1 MSFFLDSTIDIDPQS
16 DDSQSGAQGS
26 DEEVPFNVAEF
37 NSVVIDAIEQYKSSS
52 TDDPPP
58 FYSKEQLWLED
69 PYTLLYLV
77 IRTFLPESQMDCNL
91 HLKQNRSL
99 LSALQTAY
107 TSHDFASLLSHDAMP
122 DDVKERAPKLEQD
135 ITPSTSGS
143 LQDLQDSRALNF
155 PLLFKAPYIG
165 DMARLLIETLNEER
179 EAYLKNRL
187 ANKPYN
193 WTVSVVQSSG
203 MGKSRMAEEAGK
215 TVFTFPINIRQ
226 ETETDRKAY
235 PPPDSAIRRFFE
247 ERVNSNDE
255 TQQADYMLLL
265 REMFIRA
272 LDLVNARFPGLTGA
286 DLARAW
292 ANYLAEGETNLKPGH
307 HRQQFYDEVVS
318 EATAKISRK
327 AKLELDELERSLQTS
342 CKRLIKRI
350 QPISDGT
357 NACFV
362 YIDEAHSLTQAI
374 KGGNKD
380 HERNQFHNLGK
391 VLSKLVNYPM
401 FFIFLS
407 TNPSLKGLAPPASYH
422 RSDRAVQGSRLIPPF
437 TELPFDIYE
446 DEVIDEFGS
455 MTLAR
460 ACEVDV
466 MVLFGRPLWYT
477 IHKADSDVDVFQL
490 AMSKLS
496 NDRMSGHESDSI
508 LAALG
513 VRVGIAF
520 EGKEI
525 IFDEEPNRIAANE
538 GKTAIEA
545 QHPYWTQSRLVESH
559 MRVAYSIP
567 QHRGYM
573 HTGAPSEP
581 VLAEAA
587 GQYLSSGNLGGIM
600 IEGPKRLCEALETGL
615 LASGERR
622 ELVARLLV
630 TAARDIAL
638 GPLRQMCNRPLYH
651 RPIRVMDFL
660 QGLFHKD
667 HHAEIRDA
675 KSLTRRV
682 GIKSLGE
689 AFHNSFVSFS
699 HFALAGDSEML
710 SAPALAIAL
719 LRGMAIQAKAGQ
731 ESIDAV
737 IPIHM
742 GSLDDPVSAKTT
754 SAINLQV
761 KNRQGLSHCKID
773 RSITVPDAKMPVISI
788 TLELGVTGEKSNTV
802 EIVRESFK
810 KSRRKLHPDDHHYQ
824 IIVRGCSSKLFRP
837 VTGEVEMQYQVMLGQ
852 GSVLEDFARC
862 DTTDNVEAMQAMK
875 PAMDGK
881 QQVQRYGEAKPK
893 EESTSQEALQAV
905 KPVADG
911 KQKKSVRF
919 SDLVT

>member
-318 EATAKISRK
+318 EATAKISRR

-362 YIDEAHSLTQAI
+362 YIDEAHLLTQAI

-407 TNPSLKGLAPPASYH
+407 TNPSLKGLAPS
-422 RSDRAVQGSRLIPPF
+422 F

-446 DEVIDEFGS
+446 DKVIDEFGT

-466 MVLFGRPLWYT
+466 MVWFGRPLWYT
-477 IHKADSDVDVFQL
+477 LHKVDSDVDVFQL

-496 NDRMSGHESDSI
+496 NNRMSGHESDSI

-525 IFDEEPNRIAANE
+525 TFDEPNRIAANE
-538 GKTAIEA
+538 EKTAVEE

-573 HTGAPSEP
+573 HTRAPSEP

-587 GQYLSSGNLGGIM
+587 GQYLFSGNLGGIM
-600 IEGPKRLCEALETGL
+600 IEGPKRLCEALDTGL

-638 GPLRQMCNRPLYH
+638 GPLQQMCNRPLYH

-660 QGLFHKD
+660 QGLFHED

-742 GSLDDPVSAKTT
+742 GSLDDPVSAETT

-773 RSITVPDAKMPVISI
+773 RSITVPNAKMPVISI
-788 TLELGVTGEKSNTV
+788 ILELGVTGKQSNTIDV
-802 EIVRESFK
+802 LEVPDK
-810 KSRRKLHPDDHHYQ
+810 QLCNKDKLGSDDHHYH
-824 IIVRGCSSKLFRP
+824 IVARGCSSEMFRP
-837 VTGEVEMQYQVMLGQ
+837 VTSETEGHYRAMLGA

-862 DTTDNVEAMQAMK
+862 DRKNNVEALRAMK
-875 PAMDGK
+875 PVVDGE
-881 QQVQRYGEAKPK
+881 QQIGRYCKMEP
-893 EESTSQEALQAV
+893 EEGSTGLGS
-905 KPVADG
+905 
-911 KQKKSVRF
+911 S
-919 SDLVT
+919 